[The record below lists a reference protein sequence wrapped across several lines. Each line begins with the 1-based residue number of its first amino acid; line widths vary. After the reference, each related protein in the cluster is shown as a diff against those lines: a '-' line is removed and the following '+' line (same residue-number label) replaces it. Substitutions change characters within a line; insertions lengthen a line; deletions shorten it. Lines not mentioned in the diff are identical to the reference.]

1 MGNGTGKSMSMD
13 ADFPWY
19 LLTKKPS
26 ILQSPIQENI
36 ILKIL
41 KRRWMWHAAFW
52 LVYFFTALPG
62 EIRILWTLPEVLVEI
77 NSVSGAKV
85 DIKMWQLILSMCLD
99 HLAIISYSY
108 FVLWYLYPYFF
119 ARQRYIL
126 FLILG
131 LVVAMLQNGAL
142 VKIDVAISPLLI
154 SKDWLNTYLN
164 NLSVYPL
171 FLFLVTMCKFFKNS
185 LIQQQLNNQ
194 QLFAAKQAELN
205 NLKAQLSPHFLFNT
219 MNNFYGL
226 AVTQSKQLP
235 DLMLRL
241 SELMRYSLYGTNRS
255 TVPLEDEIRY
265 LKNYVELEKI
275 RLEATLQLS
284 FNTEFAGY
292 ETVGIAP
299 LILIVFVE
307 NAFKHSRNI
316 QNEPI
321 DIQINLHFAADDWLI
336 FKVKNNYAP
345 QVEPPTEL
353 YFDNFGATG
362 GIGLENVKK
371 RLEALYPN
379 GLHEL
384 TFEKDDHYFQVEL
397 KIKLG

>member
-1 MGNGTGKSMSMD
+1 MLINAVVIKLDT
-13 ADFPWY
+13 
-19 LLTKKPS
+19 T
-26 ILQSPIQENI
+26 ISP
-36 ILKIL
+36 
-41 KRRWMWHAAFW
+41 
-52 LVYFFTALPG
+52 
-62 EIRILWTLPEVLVEI
+62 
-77 NSVSGAKV
+77 
-85 DIKMWQLILSMCLD
+85 
-99 HLAIISYSY
+99 
-108 FVLWYLYPYFF
+108 
-119 ARQRYIL
+119 

-131 LVVAMLQNGAL
+131 
-142 VKIDVAISPLLI
+142 
-154 SKDWLNTYLN
+154 DWFNTYLSN
-164 NLSVYPL
+164 FSIYPL
-171 FLFLVTMCKFFKNS
+171 FLFLVTMCKFFKDS
-185 LIQQQLNNQ
+185 LIQQELNNQ
-194 QLFAAKQAELN
+194 KLFAAKQAELN

-284 FNTEFAGY
+284 FHTEFVGY

-321 DIQINLHFAADDWLI
+321 DIQIDLHFVADDWLI

-345 QVEPPTEL
+345 QVEPPIEWE
-353 YFDNFGATG
+353 YIDQGVTG

-384 TFEKDDHYFQVEL
+384 MFEKDDHYFQVEL

>member
-1 MGNGTGKSMSMD
+1 LC
-13 ADFPWY
+13 
-19 LLTKKPS
+19 LLIKKPT

-36 ILKIL
+36 IPKIL

-52 LVYFFTALPG
+52 AIYFIVALPA
-62 EIRILWTLPEVLVEI
+62 EIGSLLALPAEVAEVNQFSKIQVNLNRLQVVAAMILEHI
-77 NSVSGAKV
+77 
-85 DIKMWQLILSMCLD
+85 DLIIY
-99 HLAIISYSY
+99 AYIA
-108 FVLWYLYPYFF
+108 LWYLYPRFF
-119 ARQRYIL
+119 SRQRYAL
-126 FLILG
+126 FFTYGIVL
-131 LVVAMLQNGAL
+131 AMFINAVEIKLDG
-142 VKIDVAISPLLI
+142 IISPFLVI
-154 SKDWLNTYLN
+154 GDWFNIYLS
-164 NLSVYPL
+164 NLSIYPL
-171 FLFLVTMCKFFKNS
+171 FLFLVTMCKFFKDS
-185 LIQQQLNNQ
+185 LIQQELNNQ
-194 QLFAAKQAELN
+194 ELFAAKQAELN

-284 FNTEFAGY
+284 VHSEFAGY
-292 ETVGIAP
+292 EALGIAP

-345 QVEPPTEL
+345 QVEL
-353 YFDNFGATG
+353 YFDDLDAAG

-371 RLEALYPN
+371 RLEAIYPN

-397 KIKLG
+397 KIKLA

>member
-1 MGNGTGKSMSMD
+1 VQT
-13 ADFPWY
+13 A
-19 LLTKKPS
+19 
-26 ILQSPIQENI
+26 IQENI
-36 ILKIL
+36 IPKIL

-52 LVYFFTALPG
+52 AVYFIVALPP
-62 EIRILWTLPEVLVEI
+62 EIGTLLALPQEVAEVNQFSKIQVTLNRLQVG
-77 NSVSGAKV
+77 V
-85 DIKMWQLILSMCLD
+85 
-99 HLAIISYSY
+99 AIISEHIALVVYSY
-108 FVLWYLYPYFF
+108 IALWYLYPRFF
-119 ARQRYIL
+119 SRQRYVLFFIYGIVL
-126 FLILG
+126 AMLMNAVVIKLDTTISPFLILG
-131 LVVAMLQNGAL
+131 
-142 VKIDVAISPLLI
+142 
-154 SKDWLNTYLN
+154 DWFNTYLS
-164 NLSVYPL
+164 NLSIYPL
-171 FLFLVTMCKFFKNS
+171 FLFLVTMCKFFKDS
-185 LIQQQLNNQ
+185 LIQQELNNQ
-194 QLFAAKQAELN
+194 KLFAAKQAELN

-226 AVTQSKQLP
+226 AVAQSKQLP

-275 RLEATLQLS
+275 RLETTLQLS
-284 FNTEFAGY
+284 FHTEFAGY
-292 ETVGIAP
+292 ESIGIAP

-321 DIQINLHFAADDWLI
+321 DIQIDLHFAAHDWLI
-336 FKVKNNYAP
+336 FKVKNNYAT
-345 QVEPPTEL
+345 QVDL
-353 YFDNFGATG
+353 YFDDLDATG

-397 KIKLG
+397 KIELA